1 MVLKTTCSWSLLMCW
16 WWICFV
22 DSFSILVFLYVFWKF
37 RVKPHLED
45 LFYFPLFPLLS
56 FLLPTPHP
64 RSPWPRSRSPKEQQW
79 PCLGGPAWEGLPGRG
94 RDATAETASGWAPH
108 PVQVVLVA
116 DGEFPVGRRSQPL
129 TRIPWGAARAKVSSA
144 QNSGPTYQSHSGRAG
159 ESRWP
164 DAGSSNCFYKRLD
177 STYFLLHRPWGSL

>member
-1 MVLKTTCSWSLLMCW
+1 MEISGETTFGG
-16 WWICFV
+16 FV
-22 DSFSILVFLYVFWKF
+22 
-37 RVKPHLED
+37 
-45 LFYFPLFPLLS
+45 LFPSLS
-56 FLLPTPHP
+56 SSFFLAPHP
-64 RSPWPRSRSPKEQQW
+64 PPSEPLTQIQVSQGTAVALPGRA
-79 PCLGGPAWEGLPGRG
+79 CLGGPAWEGLPGRG

-177 STYFLLHRPWGSL
+177 STYFLLHRP